1 MVQLM
6 QYALLLQQHSVSL
19 THKCVAAKVIKCTF
33 FGFGIDFCEQKKTN
47 KQYFHNGFSARFQ
60 MFFFL
65 CFCPF
70 HRIPFESHLFSMTI
84 LSFRLRLILFLCE
97 THFHLYFLWKFS
109 LKVSFYKQTL
119 YMHKF
124 KCSQK

>member
-33 FGFGIDFCEQKKTN
+33 FGFGIDFCEQKKKTN
-47 KQYFHNGFSARFQ
+47 STFTMDLAQDFKCS
-60 MFFFL
+60 FFL

-70 HRIPFESHLFSMTI
+70 HRIPFASHLFSMTI

-109 LKVSFYKQTL
+109 LKVSFYKQTI

-124 KCSQK
+124 KYSP